1 MTKIVN
7 RWSFLT
13 VQPDSGY
20 PKYFGYNPHFGSI
33 NELGSLMNKLG
44 EIIIKVINY
53 DYSKKI
59 YHR

>member
-20 PKYFGYNPHFGSI
+20 PKYFGYNPHFWSI
-33 NELGSLMNKLG
+33 NELGSDINKLYEMSPLIFKG
-44 EIIIKVINY
+44 
-53 DYSKKI
+53 D
-59 YHR
+59 

>member
-20 PKYFGYNPHFGSI
+20 PKYFGYNPHFWSI
-33 NELGSLMNKLG
+33 NELGSDINKLG
-44 EIIIKVINY
+44 DITHYANHTITFW
-53 DYSKKI
+53 D
-59 YHR
+59 